1 MRCLAVPL
9 NKKQREVIECVK
21 TENPKITVCSGAK
34 RAGKT
39 YVLIWIFLGH
49 IAKYRNKGLS
59 FILGGAT
66 QASIRRNVLDDMEAI
81 LGKKLT
87 LDKANAVEIFGNK
100 VYCFDGAN
108 SDAWKKVRGFTAAGA
123 FLNEGTALHET
134 FVREVQS
141 RCSYPGARMY
151 IDTNPE
157 NPSHYIKKDYID
169 EDGQTLDSGRVNIR
183 AFHFT
188 LFDNDAL
195 DPEYVDSIVKSTPS
209 GVYMDRDVYG
219 LWVSPEGVVYPDFKN
234 ELYVSPEE
242 IEEMSFTTYFAGVD
256 WGYEHYGV
264 IVVCGVRVDGVIV
277 VMKIYAAR
285 HQEIDYWTDAAID
298 IMRKYGDIP
307 FYCDSARPEHVTHF
321 RKTGIDAYNAKKA
334 VIAGIEQVARG
345 FKLHMLL
352 IVNDSDRFKEEIYQ
366 YVWNE
371 TTGEPIKLY
380 DDVMDAIRYAVYT
393 HFVIENKTWEDY
405 RVLFSRLNAGLYQA
419 AKTIGR

>member
-1 MRCLAVPL
+1 MPL
-9 NKKQREVIECVK
+9 NKKQQEVIDCVK
-21 TENPKITVCSGAK
+21 TENPKILVCSGAK

-49 IAKYRNKGLS
+49 IAKFRNKGLS

-66 QASIRRNVLDDMEAI
+66 QASLRRNVLDDMEDI

-87 LDKANAVEIFGNK
+87 LDKTNAVEIFGNK

-123 FLNEGTALHET
+123 FLNEGTALHES

-141 RCSYPGARMY
+141 RCSYPGARIY

-157 NPSHYIKKDYID
+157 NPAHYIKTDYID
-169 EDGQTLDSGRVNIR
+169 NDGQLLDSGLVNIR
-183 AFHFT
+183 AFQFT

-195 DPEYVDSIVKSTPS
+195 TEEYVDSIVKSTPS
-209 GVYMDRDVYG
+209 GMYMDRDVYG
-219 LWVSPEGVVYPDFKN
+219 RWVSPEGVVYPDFT
-234 ELYVSPEE
+234 EALFISPED
-242 IEEMSFTTYFAGVD
+242 IANMDFTSYFVGVD
-256 WGYEHYGV
+256 WGYEHYGA
-264 IVVCGVRVDGVIV
+264 IVLCGVRVDGVIV

-285 HQEIDYWTDAAID
+285 YQEVDYWTDVAHE
-298 IMRKYGDIP
+298 IMREYGDIP
-307 FYCDSARPEHVTHF
+307 FYCDSARPEHVKHF
-321 RKTGIDAYNAKKA
+321 RKNDIDAFNAKKA

-345 FKLHMLL
+345 FKRNMLL
-352 IVNDSDRFKEEIYQ
+352 IVNNSPRFKEEIYQ

-380 DDVMDAIRYAVYT
+380 DDVMDSIRYAVYT
-393 HFVIENKTWEDY
+393 HLITENITWETY
-405 RVLFSRLNAGLYQA
+405 IRRYALVHKSEIA
-419 AKTIGR
+419 

>member
-1 MRCLAVPL
+1 MPL

-39 YVLIWIFLGH
+39 YVLTWIFLGH

-66 QASIRRNVLDDMEAI
+66 QASLRRNVLDDMEVI
-81 LGKKLT
+81 LGKKLA
-87 LDKANAVEIFGNK
+87 LDKTNAVEIFGNK

-141 RCSYPGARMY
+141 RCSYPGARIY

-169 EDGQTLDSGRVNIR
+169 KDGQTLDNGRVNIR

-209 GVYMDRDVYG
+209 GMYMDRDVHG
-219 LWVSPEGVVYPDFKN
+219 LWVSPEGVVYPDFKKT
-234 ELYVSPEE
+234 LYVSPED
-242 IEEMSFTTYFAGVD
+242 IERMSFTEYFAGVD

-285 HQEIDYWTDAAID
+285 HQEIDYWTDTSIE

-345 FKLHMLL
+345 FKLNMLL
-352 IVNDSDRFKEEIYQ
+352 IVNNSDRFKEEIYQ

-393 HFVIENKTWEDY
+393 HFVIEDRTWEDHL
-405 RVLFSRLNAGLYQA
+405 VLFRRFNAAAITA
-419 AKTIGR
+419 AKR